1 MTTTRKI
8 SKAFGLTVTVHN
20 YPETRK
26 AIMRGIDNTSAK
38 RPDLSEI
45 LDSMTAKQLSVVLDI
60 ANSAYKSGKASAGA
74 EMVDSTGLWVG
85 GNYQQIIDLQK
96 LGVKPQVA
104 H

>member
-1 MTTTRKI
+1 M
-8 SKAFGLTVTVHN
+8 
-20 YPETRK
+20 
-26 AIMRGIDNTSAK
+26 
-38 RPDLSEI
+38 
-45 LDSMTAKQLSVVLDI
+45 QLSAVLDI
-60 ANSAYKSGKASAGA
+60 ANQAYKSGKASAGA